1 MAEAPHR
8 HAGSG
13 HTASHGHGHRHGHG
27 HGEGSQGH
35 DNERRVLWALLLT
48 GGFMAVEV
56 AGGLIYG
63 SLALPADAEHMLPD
77 TAPLAPAWIPFRIPR
92 RPAALNRSPAS
103 SPRP

>member
-13 HTASHGHGHRHGHG
+13 HTASHGHGHGHG
-27 HGEGSQGH
+27 HGEGSAGH

-56 AGGLIYG
+56 AGGLISG
-63 SLALPADAEHMLPD
+63 SLALLADAAHMLTD
-77 TAPLAPAWIPFRIPR
+77 TAALAWITFRIAR
-92 RPAALNRSPAS
+92 RDRKSTRLNS
-103 SPRP
+103 SH